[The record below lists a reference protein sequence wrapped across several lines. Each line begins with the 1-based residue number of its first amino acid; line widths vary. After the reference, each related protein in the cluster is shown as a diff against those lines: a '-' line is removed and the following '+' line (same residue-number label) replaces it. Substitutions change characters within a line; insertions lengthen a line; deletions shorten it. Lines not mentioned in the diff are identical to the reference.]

1 MLGLT
6 RPHPQVPL
14 RNTAGPALR
23 RVSRSS
29 PADPAAPVANNGAH
43 VSHQSASEAPASTP
57 DLAEE
62 FLDRTSP
69 LGRVRG
75 VLHRHPAISP
85 GIVLVF
91 AVIVFGGLNDRFLEP
106 SNLSLVTQQV
116 AVVGTLAL
124 AQTLIILTAGI
135 DLSVGAVM
143 VLSSM
148 VIALTTVNNGLPPLA
163 GLGLG
168 LAVGLASGAVN
179 GFLVTRLKLPPFI
192 VTLGSLNVFLALTL
206 LYSGGATVRG
216 RDMPSQ
222 LTLTGETFALGGVN
236 ITLGVVMM
244 IVLYVAVALILH
256 GTAWGRHVYAVG
268 DDPEAARLA
277 GIRVGRVLTSVYLAS
292 GAILAV
298 GAWIQIGRSNAA
310 SPNIGVDLN
319 LDSITAVVIGGTSL
333 FGGRGAVWGTLLGA
347 LIVGVFRNGLSLAG
361 LDVLWQT
368 FAVGVL
374 IIAAVSVDQW
384 IRKARK

>member
-1 MLGLT
+1 
-6 RPHPQVPL
+6 
-14 RNTAGPALR
+14 
-23 RVSRSS
+23 VSQQ
-29 PADPAAPVANNGAH
+29 AQAP
-43 VSHQSASEAPASTP
+43 TP

-62 FLDRTSP
+62 FLDRATP
-69 LGRVRG
+69 LDRVRG

-85 GIVLVF
+85 GIVLLI
-91 AVIVFGGLNDRFLEP
+91 AVIVFGALNDRFLEP

-116 AVVGTLAL
+116 AVVGTLGL

-143 VLSSM
+143 VLGSM
-148 VIALTTVNNGLPPLA
+148 VIAQTTVSNGVPAPVGIL
-163 GLGLG
+163 LGLV
-168 LAVGLASGAVN
+168 VGLAAGAAN

-192 VTLGSLNVFLALTL
+192 VTLGSLNIFLALTL

-216 RDMPSQ
+216 RDMPEL

-236 ITLGVVMM
+236 FTVGVVMM
-244 IVLYVAVALILH
+244 LVLYIALALVLQ

-268 DDPEAARLA
+268 DDPESARLA
-277 GIRVGRVLTSVYLAS
+277 GIRVNRVLVSVYLAA

-298 GAWIQIGRSNAA
+298 AAWIQIGRSNAA
-310 SPNIGVDLN
+310 SPNVGVDLN

-333 FGGRGAVWGTLLGA
+333 FGGRGTVWGTLLGA

-374 IIAAVSVDQW
+374 IIVAVSVDQW